1 MITVTYFLSVSPSP
15 PDADPKRD
23 GNVTLQC
30 SLLRFTDLPPC
41 ELNSIRWLDEAGTV
55 LLGEGVGYKF
65 LKQMNCVSLLTVKRQ
80 SGHDRRYTCQLV
92 EKNNVKI
99 EADYTPVFTSG
110 ITSDPQEESNSGQIQ
125 SVACWFLKL

>member
-30 SLLRFTDLPPC
+30 SLLRDTGLNPC
-41 ELNSIRWLDEAGTV
+41 EPNSIRWLDEAGTV

-65 LKQMNCVSLLTVKRQ
+65 LRQMNCSSLLTVKRQ

-92 EKNNVKI
+92 EENNVKI
-99 EADYTPVFTSG
+99 EANYTPVFTSG